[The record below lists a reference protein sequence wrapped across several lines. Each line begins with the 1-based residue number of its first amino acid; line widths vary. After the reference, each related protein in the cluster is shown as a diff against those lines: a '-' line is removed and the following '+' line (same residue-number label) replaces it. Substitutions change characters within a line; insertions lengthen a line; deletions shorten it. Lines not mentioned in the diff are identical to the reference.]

1 MLNNGNMNGGDGF
14 DPSMMMMLM
23 MGNMNN
29 MMQNMNMGGNNMNM
43 GMQNMNMFG
52 NNMGMQNMN
61 MFGNNMGMQNMD
73 MFGNNMNNMN
83 TNNIN
88 MNKIPGKILVNFS
101 TTKGVVTNM
110 SFDYGTT
117 MKNVFELYLKRVG
130 RSDLIGNIDDQIYF
144 IFNASKMNINDNRK
158 IENVLYEGSKIIV
171 NDVKDLIGA

>member
-29 MMQNMNMGGNNMNM
+29 MMQNMNMGGNNM
-43 GMQNMNMFG
+43 
-52 NNMGMQNMN
+52 
-61 MFGNNMGMQNMD
+61 NMGMQNMD

>member
-1 MLNNGNMNGGDGF
+1 MLNNGNMNGVDGL

-61 MFGNNMGMQNMD
+61 MFGNNM
-73 MFGNNMNNMN
+73 NNMN

-88 MNKIPGKILVNFS
+88 MNKIPGKIPVVFS
-101 TTKGVVTNM
+101 TTKGVVTHM
-110 SFDYGTT
+110 LFDYGTT

-130 RSDLIGNIDDQIYF
+130 RPDLIGNIDDQLYF

-158 IENVLYEGSKIIV
+158 IENVLFEGSKIIV
-171 NDVKDLIGA
+171 NDVRDLIGA